1 MYLCKRAHITKRA
14 ATLSHALM
22 AVRHAGSRVWNAMRA
37 ARGGEIYNNPRNFVS
52 RTVDKLF
59 GREALANA
67 RLANAKLNAGAAT
80 AKAMGYETAHF
91 LGRDLNIPGKL
102 DNLGNLFTVA
112 RMPRAGQAL
121 RNGAYRLRR
130 NSARNTQ
137 EVIDSLNN
145 TNVWKDGASFAD
157 DIAGSA
163 MAGVGELGTVA
174 GAATGAAAGAAAGAA
189 TRFGANAARTA
200 NGIKSVANTAVNLAA
215 GFPVIP
221 AMRAGK
227 RYASLAFGGGI
238 QSPSKYGLVKPEP
251 QLIGKAFQ

>member
-14 ATLSHALM
+14 AMLSHALM
-22 AVRHAGSRVWNAMRA
+22 SARYAVSRMWNAMRA
-37 ARGGEIYNNPRNFVS
+37 AKGGEIHANPRNFAS

-59 GREALANA
+59 GREALGNV
-67 RLANAKLNAGAAT
+67 RLANAKVNAGAAT

-91 LGRDLNIPGKL
+91 IGRDLNIPGKL

-121 RNGAYRLRR
+121 HNGAHKLRY

-137 EVIDSLNN
+137 EVINSLNN
-145 TNVWKDGASFAD
+145 TNVWKDSASFAD

-163 MAGVGELGTVA
+163 MAGIDELGTAA
-174 GAATGAAAGAAAGAA
+174 GAATGAAAGAVN
-189 TRFGANAARTA
+189 RFGANWARTA
-200 NGIKSVANTAVNLAA
+200 NGMRSAANTAVNLVA

-221 AMRAGK
+221 AMRAGR
-227 RYASLAFGGGI
+227 RYTSLAFGGGI

>member
-14 ATLSHALM
+14 AMLSHALM
-22 AVRHAGSRVWNAMRA
+22 AARHAGSRVWNAMRA
-37 ARGGEIYNNPRNFVS
+37 AKGGEIYNNPRNFVS

-91 LGRDLNIPGKL
+91 MGRDLNIPGKL
-102 DNLGNLFTVA
+102 DNLGNLFTAA

-121 RNGAYRLRR
+121 HNGAYKLRH

-137 EVIDSLNN
+137 EIINSLNN

-174 GAATGAAAGAAAGAA
+174 GATTGAA
-189 TRFGANAARTA
+189 TRFGANWARTA
-200 NGIKSVANTAVNLAA
+200 NGMRSAANTAVNLVA

-227 RYASLAFGGGI
+227 RYTSLAFGGGI